1 MVSKMDS
8 VMYEEME
15 KIVRALPNKPGVY
28 QYFDESGKLLYVGK
42 AKNLKNRVK
51 SYWRFT
57 PHFRPNPDVGARIS
71 RMLFEARS
79 LEYIIVDT
87 EEDALILENSLIKQL
102 KPKFNIL
109 LRDDK
114 TYPYIY
120 IDESQPFPRFEITRR
135 VVKGSKIR
143 YYGPFPGGARALM
156 DSIYEL
162 FPLVQKRGSLKGKKA
177 CLFYQ
182 IGKCKAPCEGY
193 IDEQEYAKIVQEAK
207 GAIEDRAI
215 LIDKLTQKM
224 FRLAESERFEE
235 AAEIRDRIKV
245 IESMK
250 IDSDL
255 DLANDEDLD
264 ILTILIDGDRG
275 VVVRLFI
282 RNGRLVS
289 TSHNFFRQT
298 DIYDEEEAYRQAL
311 ISFYDNE
318 MPTVADKILTPYELN
333 EKRDIEA
340 TLRMRVGKRV
350 SIVHPK
356 RGKKARLVEL
366 SLKNAQ
372 ELLKRDNKNQ
382 RTIEKRV
389 KELLNLEKIPYRVE
403 IFDNSHMMGEASV
416 GAMVVWDENSWD
428 KNSYRR
434 YILESKD
441 EYAQMQEMLERR
453 IKDFDKEPPP
463 DLWVLDGGDTLLK
476 LADKLLSR
484 AGVRLDT
491 VAIAKEKLDGKAY
504 RAKGASRDIIYTESD
519 ILKLESSDERLQW
532 LQRLR
537 DEAHRFAIEFHRKRK
552 RKDDIKISLL
562 AKKGVGEASV
572 RKLLNYFG
580 SFEAIE
586 RADIDEISSVVG
598 AKIAKSLRS

>member
-1 MVSKMDS
+1 MSSMK
-8 VMYEEME
+8 YAHME
-15 KIVRALPNKPGVY
+15 RIVRALPNKPGVY
-28 QYFDESGKLLYVGK
+28 QYFDESGRLLYVGK

-71 RMLFEARS
+71 KMLFEART
-79 LEYIIVDT
+79 LEYIVVDT

-102 KPKFNIL
+102 KPKYNIL

-135 VVKGSKIR
+135 IVRGNKIK
-143 YYGPFPGGARALM
+143 YYGPFPGGARALI

-193 IDEQEYAKIVQEAK
+193 IDEKEYAKIVKEAK
-207 GAIEDRAI
+207 SAIEDRAI
-215 LIDKLTQKM
+215 LIDKLTQRM
-224 FRLAESERFEE
+224 FKLAESERFEE

-250 IDSDL
+250 IHSDL
-255 DLANDEDLD
+255 DLANNEDID
-264 ILTILIDGDRG
+264 ILSIYVSKDRG

-318 MPTVADKILTPYELN
+318 MPTVANSILIAYDLK
-333 EKRDIEA
+333 EKSDIEA
-340 TLRMRVGKRV
+340 TLKSIVGKKI
-350 SIVHPK
+350 SILYPK
-356 RGKKARLVEL
+356 RGKKARLIEL
-366 SLKNAQ
+366 SIKNAQ
-372 ELLKRDNKNQ
+372 ELLKQDNKNH
-382 RTIEKRV
+382 RKIEKRI
-389 KELLNLEKIPYRVE
+389 KELLNIERIPYRVE

-416 GAMVVWDENSWD
+416 GAMVVWNEDSWD
-428 KNSYRR
+428 KSSYRR
-434 YILESKD
+434 YILESKN

-463 DLWVLDGGDTLLK
+463 DLWVIDGGDTLLK
-476 LADKLLSR
+476 LANTLLSK

-504 RAKGASRDIIYTESD
+504 RAKGASRDIIYTNSD
-519 ILKLESSDERLQW
+519 IIRLESSDERLQW
-532 LQRLR
+532 LQKLR
-537 DEAHRFAIEFHRKRK
+537 DEAHRFAIEFHRRRK
-552 RKDDIKISLL
+552 QKDDIKISLL
-562 AKKGVGEASV
+562 SKKGVGEASV

-586 RADIDEISSVVG
+586 KANIDEISSVVG
-598 AKIAKSLRS
+598 AKIAKLLRS